1 MKTLIFVPARSG
13 SKGIKNKNL
22 IKLGNKKLIDYTLD
36 LISELD
42 KNFQTFVS
50 TDSKIILN
58 HCSKKGFQNK
68 YLRPKNLSGDTSTII
83 DTIKHALE
91 WLKLK
96 NNNLPNIIILLQPT
110 SPFRNIFEIKK
121 AIKTFFNKKCSSMV
135 GVTEMIEH
143 PRECVIKKNKNW
155 EFLINKQPNK
165 KRRQDY
171 ENDYYFIDGSFY
183 MAKTDFLIKNN
194 SFVVENKSFLY
205 KFSNKYSIDIDDIHD
220 LKVAKSIASTIK

>member
-68 YLRPKNLSGDTSTII
+68 YLRPKNLSKVSTII

-96 NNNLPNIIILLQPT
+96 NNYLPNIIILLQP
-110 SPFRNIFEIKK
+110 PHLLEIYSKLKK
-121 AIKTFFNKKCSSMV
+121 LLK
-135 GVTEMIEH
+135 
-143 PRECVIKKNKNW
+143 
-155 EFLINKQPNK
+155 L
-165 KRRQDY
+165 
-171 ENDYYFIDGSFY
+171 
-183 MAKTDFLIKNN
+183 FLIK
-194 SFVVENKSFLY
+194 SVLQW
-205 KFSNKYSIDIDDIHD
+205 
-220 LKVAKSIASTIK
+220 